1 MDFKRL
7 WRENNLI
14 FILKMFALAAIIGAC
29 IIVAAVYWLGQY
41 THHGEEVGV
50 PDITGM
56 YITEAEMLLRG
67 QDLQIVVVDST
78 YSKKVP
84 LGTIV
89 EQNPPADALVKHG
102 RYIYVVVNARSVR
115 QVALPKLTDMS
126 LRQAEAAL
134 RTAGLSV
141 EDIEYE
147 PSEYKNLVLD
157 VKRGGVTLTEGARL
171 PEGTGVVLVVGF
183 GIGTEQVS
191 VPNLMGLSVSAA
203 RARLLENRLIL
214 GAVNYAEDL
223 TENNAA
229 QFVIY
234 SQSPAADE
242 QLLEGSRVN
251 VSVTTDAMRAAEAP
265 QAVESSDEDFF

>member
-7 WRENNLI
+7 WRENSLI
-14 FILKMFALAAIIGAC
+14 FILKMFALAAIIGAG
-29 IIVAAVYWLGQY
+29 IVVAVIYWLSQY

-56 YITEAEMLLRG
+56 YITEADMLLRG
-67 QDLQIVVVDST
+67 QDLQLVVVDST

-102 RYIYVVVNARSVR
+102 RYIYVVVNARAVR
-115 QVALPKLTDMS
+115 QVLLPKLTDMS

-147 PSEYKNLVLD
+147 PSEYKDLVLD
-157 VKRGGVTLTEGARL
+157 VKRGEESLAEGTRL
-171 PEGTGVVLVVGF
+171 PEGSSVILVVGF

-191 VPNLMGLSVSAA
+191 VPDLTGLSISAA
-203 RARLLENRLIL
+203 RARLLECRLIP
-214 GAVNYAEDL
+214 GAVNYLEEL
-223 TENNAA
+223 TEDNAA

-234 SQSPAADE
+234 DQTPAPDE
-242 QLLEGSRVN
+242 LLLEGSRVN
-251 VSVTTDAMRAAEAP
+251 VSATTDAMRAAESAHGN
-265 QAVESSDEDFF
+265 ASREEDFF